1 MSITFWAPD
10 APTRTVI
17 HRPDGYEEYTE
28 EVSVLPE
35 IKLVDSNAFAMLE
48 AFGLAPDQCG
58 SWSASELPEML
69 RRAVKVANL
78 QSLRELAT
86 SETLYTQ
93 GAMRALDRSGGVV
106 SIGRGPRMVSLG
118 RTDDYIRRVAL
129 RFVDLFQQAQAGGYQ
144 VSWG

>member
-17 HRPDGYEEYTE
+17 HRPEGYEEYTE

-86 SETLYTQ
+86 SETLDTQ
-93 GAMRALDRSGGVV
+93 GAMRVLDRSGGVV